1 MGKKEQELWEAGA
14 TLAKVGLEETVAA
27 KNAEAD
33 KINAALDEGKTERQ
47 AQKTA
52 ATDMQ
57 SKIDNAKCSNHPGC
71 SGLSGLHGY
80 CCPALDTNKMHLGS
94 SKLEGERLD
103 CCSGGGSAPS
113 MASDSKPSSV
123 TNLNFAAVGLATK
136 DTTVAASASGNFGIT
151 SMLLATIS
159 GSAVTTMVF
168 KLTSGKEEKN
178 APYQPLA

>member
-71 SGLSGLHGY
+71 SGLTGLHDY

-94 SKLEGERLD
+94 SKLEGETLD
-103 CCSGGGSAPS
+103 CCSGPPPPLEGDS
-113 MASDSKPSSV
+113 MPSSV
-123 TNLNFAAVGLATK
+123 TKVNFDAVGLATK

-159 GSAVTTMVF
+159 GSAVTAMVF
-168 KLTSGKEEKN
+168 KLTSG
-178 APYQPLA
+178 